1 MKVTKI
7 IINNKK
13 TESVRNLSMQDYC
26 LYLFHNPVI
35 FSIDGA
41 EKTFN
46 RNTVIIYK
54 SGVNQSFRSPVG
66 KWLKYDMVC
75 FHLSPSDKQYIAD
88 MDIPFNKPVSV
99 PDDFIIAS
107 AIKSMKIHSDILGN
121 REAEFSE
128 LYMRIILIAVE
139 DAYSG
144 IKSEKNN
151 IPKYPKLK
159 ELRNSVY
166 NNPFNDWTVDGVCKQ
181 FAISKTY
188 FHRIYS
194 KSFGTTFMQDVIE
207 SRLLYASELL
217 TDTELSVSAIAEKCG
232 YESDSYF
239 MRQFRTHRGCTPT
252 EYRKRKKSK
261 TYE

>member
-7 IINNKK
+7 IINNKE
-13 TESVRNLSMQDYC
+13 TESVKNLSMQDCC

-35 FSIDGA
+35 FSINGA
-41 EKTFN
+41 EKTFS
-46 RNTVIIYK
+46 RNTVIIYS
-54 SGVNQSFRSPVG
+54 SGVNQSFRSSVG

-75 FHLSPSDKQYIAD
+75 FHLSSSDKQYIAD

-107 AIKSMKIHSDILGN
+107 AIKSMKIHSDISGN
-121 REAEFSE
+121 REAEFAE

-144 IKSEKNN
+144 IKLEKKN
-151 IPKYPKLK
+151 IPKYPKLE

-166 NNPFNDWTVDGVCKQ
+166 NNPFNDWTVDKVCRQ
-181 FAISKTY
+181 LSISKAY

-194 KSFGTTFMQDVIE
+194 ESFGTTFMQDVIE

-217 TDTELSVSAIAEKCG
+217 KDTKLSVSAIAEKCG

-252 EYRKRKKSK
+252 EYRKRMQSK
-261 TYE
+261 PHE

>member
-13 TESVRNLSMQDYC
+13 TESVQNTSMQDCC
-26 LYLFHNPVI
+26 LYLFRNSVI
-35 FSIDGA
+35 FNINGT
-41 EKTFN
+41 EKTYN

-54 SGVNQSFRSPVG
+54 SGANQSFKSPVG

-75 FHLSPSDKQYIAD
+75 FHLSLADKQYIAD
-88 MDIPFNKPVSV
+88 MDIPFNTPVSV

-107 AIKSMKIHSDILGN
+107 AIKSMKIHSDISGN
-121 REAEFSE
+121 RETEFAE

-144 IKSEKNN
+144 IKLEKNN

-159 ELRNSVY
+159 ELQNSIY
-166 NNPFNDWTVDGVCKQ
+166 NNPFNDWTVDKVCRQ
-181 FAISKTY
+181 LSISKTY

-194 KSFGTTFMQDVIE
+194 ETFGTTFMQDVIE
-207 SRLLYASELL
+207 SRLIYASELL
-217 TDTELSVSAIAEKCG
+217 LNTDLSVSAIAEKCG

-252 EYRKRKKSK
+252 EYRKRKQSKSN
-261 TYE
+261 E